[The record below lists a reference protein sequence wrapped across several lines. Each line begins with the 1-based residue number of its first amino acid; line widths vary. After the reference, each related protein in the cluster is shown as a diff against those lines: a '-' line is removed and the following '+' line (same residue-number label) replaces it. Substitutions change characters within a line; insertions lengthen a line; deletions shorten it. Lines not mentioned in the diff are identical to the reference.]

1 MLFSIIIP
9 IYNTGSYLDECIGS
23 VIRQDYHDFELILI
37 DDGSTDSSAEICRRW
52 KEKDSR
58 IMLITKEN
66 QGTARTRNV
75 GLNCVRGDYILFL
88 DSDDKWTSC
97 SVLSNIKKRIELFNA
112 DVISFNFS
120 KTKGDKISAP
130 YFSFTADYSPDKD
143 GNCVDFMRE
152 NHLWISC
159 AWNKVIRR
167 DLIQQQS
174 LFFFE
179 EDLAEDIGW
188 CYRLGK
194 TAKIFDYI
202 GMTCV
207 FYRQRKGSVSKTI
220 TAEKISGMVDIYQN
234 VFDDLNSMAQS
245 SKKKMLEDYYAYL
258 LVSYLADIAL
268 LNDKTIENEFKS
280 KLKPLMKVM
289 KCTNR
294 PIIKYLYWFY
304 HAFGFNNTL
313 RAIRLIKS

>member
-1 MLFSIIIP
+1 
-9 IYNTGSYLDECIGS
+9 
-23 VIRQDYHDFELILI
+23 
-37 DDGSTDSSAEICRRW
+37 
-52 KEKDSR
+52 
-58 IMLITKEN
+58 
-66 QGTARTRNV
+66 
-75 GLNCVRGDYILFL
+75 
-88 DSDDKWTSC
+88 
-97 SVLSNIKKRIELFNA
+97 
-112 DVISFNFS
+112 
-120 KTKGDKISAP
+120 
-130 YFSFTADYSPDKD
+130 
-143 GNCVDFMRE
+143 
-152 NHLWISC
+152 
-159 AWNKVIRR
+159 
-167 DLIQQQS
+167 
-174 LFFFE
+174 
-179 EDLAEDIGW
+179 
-188 CYRLGK
+188 
-194 TAKIFDYI
+194 
-202 GMTCV
+202 MTCV